1 VGRLRYLST
10 NVLEWLAM
18 GRVVDLETM
27 KQERERLRNEGKRV
41 VFTNG
46 CFDLLHRGHVRYLK
60 DARGRGGG
68 LIVAFKSERSF
79 RALQGAGG
87 PILEERDRAE
97 VISALAAVDYV
108 LIFDEENPREV
119 IRALLPDILVKGG
132 DWPIEQ
138 IIGRAE
144 VEAAGGKVMSLGYV
158 EGSST

>member
-1 VGRLRYLST
+1 
-10 NVLEWLAM
+10 M

-60 DARGRGGG
+60 DARDRGDV
-68 LIVAFKSERSF
+68 LIVALNSDRSV
-79 RALQGAGG
+79 RALKGAGR

-158 EGSST
+158 EGSSTSEILNRIRESCD